1 MAVNMGSAVAFLEL
15 DTSKFSKGFQSAFND
30 LKVFGS
36 KTATAE
42 QKIKGLSSS
51 MSTVGSTLTKNVTLP
66 LAGIGAAS
74 LKVATDFES
83 GMAEVKAISG
93 ATGED
98 FKKLSD
104 KAKQMG
110 ATTKFS
116 ATQASEAFK
125 YMSMA
130 GWDTNDML
138 NSISGVMNLAAA
150 SGEDLA
156 SVSDIVTDAMTAFG
170 LSADGT
176 SKILKDGY
184 SKEVSNATRFTDVL
198 AKASSSSNTNV
209 ALMGE
214 TFKYVAPVAGA
225 LGYSVEDTATAIGLM
240 ANSGI
245 KGSQAGTALRSTL
258 SRLAKPTKQVQEVMD
273 KYNISLTDSQGQMKP
288 LKQLMEELRGAFGNL
303 SQAEQASVAASLAGQ
318 EGMSGLMA
326 IVNSSDE
333 DFNKL
338 SDSIYNANGACD
350 EMSETMM
357 NTTKGSLELLKSA
370 LEGAGIV
377 IGERLQPYIRKLAEW
392 IQKLAEWFSKLSDKQ
407 LDFIVKAGLIV
418 AAVGP
423 VLLIFSKL
431 LTSITN
437 VFRAF
442 KKINDIQKDVRT
454 SIKLVKAGYS
464 GLASQMGGIPR
475 VISSVTNGFKQLG
488 LTLIGNVKQIGLF
501 GGVIKTLGGVFKKL
515 FTVINPIAI
524 LIGILIAAFVTLMAT
539 NEEFRN
545 KMKSIWDEL
554 KQVFVDFKNKLEELG
569 IDFGAIADGM
579 KKAWETFCNILA
591 PLFTTTFQTIVDFI
605 KGVLDVIL
613 GVIDVFVGIFTGDFD
628 QAANGVYEIFSGFI
642 DFFSNLFGN
651 IIDLIS
657 GVSEALGFEGAAEKL
672 ENFKNVVQEKIEII
686 KGIIAAFPQFIVGI
700 IQTIISFFTETIPSA
715 LNTFATETIPN
726 ELEELKAF
734 LDQLP
739 YMLGYL
745 IGELIALI
753 IQFGQNVLGWIET
766 EVPKMIQNVISFVE
780 ELPSKIWNLLLQ
792 VVQKVIAWGSQMKA
806 RSQDVSRQF
815 VADFITYVK
824 ELPKKL
830 WEIIKQLP
838 EKVKDIKTTMKQAGK
853 DIITS
858 LWEGIKEIASG
869 VLQWVEDFVGKIGSF
884 FKGII
889 DGFNSV
895 KNKGSEANEI
905 SKSVNGRHA
914 NGLDYVPFNGYV
926 AELHKGERVL
936 TAKENKEYNKGNAT
950 GNGGDTFNFY
960 NTKPNPYEYARQM
973 KQAKKELLYGI

>member
-15 DTSKFSKGFQSAFND
+15 DTSKFSKGFQSVFND

-66 LAGIGAAS
+66 LTGIGAAS

-125 YMSMA
+125 YMAMA

-176 SKILKDGY
+176 SEVLKDGY

-258 SRLAKPTKQVQEVMD
+258 SRLAKPTKQVQAVMD
-273 KYNISLTDSQGQMKP
+273 KYNISLIDSQGQIKP
-288 LKQLMEELRGAFGNL
+288 LKQLMEELRATFGNL
-303 SQAEQASVAASLAGQ
+303 SEAQQASVAASLAGQ

-333 DFNKL
+333 DFNNL
-338 SDSIYNANGACD
+338 SDAIYNANGACD
-350 EMSETMM
+350 EMSETML
-357 NTTKGSLELLKSA
+357 NTTKGSVELLKSA

-392 IQKLAEWFSKLSDKQ
+392 IQKLAEWFTNLSDKQ

-423 VLLIFSKL
+423 VLL
-431 LTSITN
+431 
-437 VFRAF
+437 
-442 KKINDIQKDVRT
+442 
-454 SIKLVKAGYS
+454 
-464 GLASQMGGIPR
+464 
-475 VISSVTNGFKQLG
+475 
-488 LTLIGNVKQIGLF
+488 LF
-501 GGVIKTLGGVFKKL
+501 GSLLEHILKIHSALKKMGKVIESVKLILAGVSAPVVAI
-515 FTVINPIAI
+515 IAI
-524 LIGILIAAFVTLMAT
+524 IGVLVAAFVTLWQT

-545 KMKSIWDEL
+545 KMKAIWDEL

-605 KGVLDVIL
+605 KGALDVIL
-613 GVIDVFVGIFTGDFD
+613 GVIGVFVGIFTGDFD
-628 QAANGVYEIFSGFI
+628 QAANGVYEIFSGFV

-651 IIDLIS
+651 IIDLIA

-672 ENFKNVVQEKIEII
+672 ENFKNVVQEKIEVV

-700 IQTIISFFTETIPSA
+700 IQTIISFFTETIPNA
-715 LNTFATETIPN
+715 LNTFVTETVPN
-726 ELEELKAF
+726 ALEELKVF

-792 VVQKVIAWGSQMKA
+792 VVQKVIAWGSQMDAKA
-806 RSQDVSRQF
+806 QGVSRQF
-815 VADFITYVK
+815 VADFIAYVK
-824 ELPKKL
+824 ELPNKL

-838 EKVKDIKTTMKQAGK
+838 EKVKAIKTTMKQAGK
-853 DIITS
+853 DIITA
-858 LWEGIKEIASG
+858 LWEGIKAIASG
-869 VLQWVEDFVGKIGSF
+869 VLQWVEDFVGKIESF
-884 FKGII
+884 FRGII

-936 TAKENKEYNKGNAT
+936 TAKENKEYNKRNAT